1 MFQKFFLKLLPTVK
15 LSETFF
21 KHFKDDFFF
30 DIVLWNSALNDS
42 AIETN
47 LQAKTNYFLFN
58 LTKKHSEVPVL
69 VLPRLCQSTMGN
81 LLEKCEQ
88 TKI

>member
-30 DIVLWNSALNDS
+30 DIVLWNRALNDS

-58 LTKKHSEVPVL
+58 LTKKHSEVPVS
-69 VLPRLCQSTMGN
+69 VLPRLYQSTMGN
-81 LLEKCEQ
+81 LLEKCEKM
-88 TKI
+88 KI

>member
-58 LTKKHSEVPVL
+58 LTKKHSEVPVS
-69 VLPRLCQSTMGN
+69 VLPRLRQSTMGN

-88 TKI
+88 MKI

>member
-15 LSETFF
+15 LSETFS
-21 KHFKDDFFF
+21 KDFKDDFFF
-30 DIVLWNSALNDS
+30 DIVLWNSALNDF

-58 LTKKHSEVPVL
+58 LTKKHSEVPVAEAM
-69 VLPRLCQSTMGN
+69 PIHHGKSSRKM
-81 LLEKCEQ
+81 
-88 TKI
+88 

>member
-1 MFQKFFLKLLPTVK
+1 MFQKFFQKLLPTVK

>member
-58 LTKKHSEVPVL
+58 LTKKHSEVL
-69 VLPRLCQSTMGN
+69 VAILPRLCKSTMGN
-81 LLEKCEQ
+81 LLEKCEKM
-88 TKI
+88 KI

>member
-58 LTKKHSEVPVL
+58 LTKKHSEVPVS

-81 LLEKCEQ
+81 LLEKFEQ
-88 TKI
+88 MKI

>member
-30 DIVLWNSALNDS
+30 DIVLWNRALNDS

-58 LTKKHSEVPVL
+58 LTKKPSEVPVS
-69 VLPRLCQSTMGN
+69 VLLRLCQSTIGN
-81 LLEKCEQ
+81 LLEKCEKM
-88 TKI
+88 KI

>member
-58 LTKKHSEVPVL
+58 LTKKHSEVPVS

>member
-1 MFQKFFLKLLPTVK
+1 MFEKFFLKLLPTVK

-58 LTKKHSEVPVL
+58 LTKKHSEVPVS
-69 VLPRLCQSTMGN
+69 VLPRLRQSTMGN

-88 TKI
+88 MKI